1 MNKLA
6 TGAAA
11 LLTAWISPAAGAF
24 AHWGDGDDYMHH
36 MGFGGGFFGPFM
48 MLLTLVLIVAVIVW
62 AVRWLGGGGGA
73 ASERNRS
80 LDILGERFAKG
91 EIDQQEFDERR
102 RALGN

>member
-1 MNKLA
+1 MKQLSI
-6 TGAAA
+6 GAAA
-11 LLTAWISPAAGAF
+11 IMAAWLLPATGVF
-24 AHWGDGDDYMHH
+24 AHWGNGDYYMHH

-48 MLLTLVLIVAVIVW
+48 MLVTLVLIVAVIVW

-91 EIDQQEFDERR
+91 EIDQKEYDERR